1 MDDSI
6 KYKDTPPIAEE
17 NWMNYFQCLH
27 SISSVCILI
36 RTQEDIL
43 MQSQPLHYFITLL
56 PVHHKLFNPFAPEPP
71 VTARADPGPFYPL

>member
-27 SISSVCILI
+27 SKKPLTYDQQNVVSEL
-36 RTQEDIL
+36 RTREDIL
-43 MQSQPLHYFITLL
+43 MQSLPLEYFITEAEISKAAR
-56 PVHHKLFNPFAPEPP
+56 KLKK
-71 VTARADPGPFYPL
+71 